1 MLAKELGVTSKEVLM
16 KLSEWGHFVKSASST
31 LEAPLVR
38 RLREEFRSG
47 TTALIDAQDYGHAA
61 DIRRPIASDDG
72 GFGAALRKA
81 QRQSNSG
88 SATGRRLRRQR
99 DEPLAPIV
107 KAVLDFVI
115 VAQRPAH
122 AVRTDGSDT
131 RQEIDRAKP
140 IAMQWAQA
148 WMTGHTDN
156 ESNVVDWIR
165 VARGERPDIAAKLSN
180 AGLTPADTELRLGFG
195 RIDESRDTIIARVIK
210 GNLGIRDAIRQV
222 QEYRRSQRP
231 TAS

>member
-16 KLSEWGHFVKSASST
+16 KLSEWGHFVKSASSA

-99 DEPLAPIV
+99 DEPLAPII

-131 RQEIDRAKP
+131 R
-140 IAMQWAQA
+140 
-148 WMTGHTDN
+148 
-156 ESNVVDWIR
+156 
-165 VARGERPDIAAKLSN
+165 RGRKSTERN
-180 AGLTPADTELRLGFG
+180 R
-195 RIDESRDTIIARVIK
+195 
-210 GNLGIRDAIRQV
+210 
-222 QEYRRSQRP
+222 
-231 TAS
+231 